1 MTPCIIVTSIMQEV
15 NVEAEGLK
23 KQIEKLEGRL
33 ATLNEQ
39 LEAARKESKTLKSE
53 SKSSAVLESSLKKEE
68 ARAEVSFGATSTYW
82 NALCAQDAVTLMCGI
97 AGRIK
102 EDARGG

>member
-1 MTPCIIVTSIMQEV
+1 MQEV

-23 KQIEKLEGRL
+23 KQIEKLEGKL

-53 SKSSAVLESSLKKEE
+53 SKSSAVLESSIKKEQ
-68 ARAEVSFGATSTYW
+68 ARAEVLFTTTS
-82 NALCAQDAVTLMCGI
+82 
-97 AGRIK
+97 
-102 EDARGG
+102 